1 MIYKI
6 TGKKGQFVLI
16 KKLASKK
23 AVIKYLD
30 KKCKA
35 NKRYYYKVV
44 AYKKLYGI
52 IYRGVYSK
60 IIGIKI
66 K

>member
-1 MIYKI
+1 MPELK
-6 TGKKGQFVLI
+6 LI

-30 KKCKA
+30 KKCKT

-52 IYRGVYSK
+52 IYRGIYSK
-60 IIGIKI
+60 VTGIRVK
-66 K
+66 

>member
-1 MIYKI
+1 M
-6 TGKKGQFVLI
+6 FVLI

-30 KKCKA
+30 KKFKA

-52 IYRGVYSK
+52 IYRGIYSK
-60 IIGIKI
+60 VTGIRVK
-66 K
+66 